1 MQNNPLWAIYYES
14 DAYSISGEKVMGRQA
29 AGNSFLKAYA
39 LSDFKKIGIYAKN
52 KDSFDNSFNLF
63 KSFLPSDSNK
73 ELSYIPWGNPNIL
86 NKFGGIFYPAP
97 NISKLADQRYFYGS
111 NSYSVVGIT
120 HTTASDSVINSIL
133 DCYTRPL
140 MPWDALICTSKSVK
154 RSINNLY
161 DQYQSILSERIGAT
175 KKPSFELPIIPLGVH
190 LDDYS
195 VNTQE
200 RTLGR
205 NKLNIKDNDIAL
217 LFLGRLS
224 FHAKAHHL
232 PMYIALQKVAE
243 SLPEGVN
250 LHIIQSGWF
259 PNDVI
264 ENIYKEE
271 ANKVSPLVSF
281 HFLDGRDPIVKKLS
295 YAVSDIFISLVDN
308 FQETF
313 GLTPLEGMASGLPA
327 VVSDWN
333 GYKDTV
339 RDNVDGFRIRTTTME
354 PGYGYVNALRHNLT
368 IDTYDHYIGRTSQTV
383 SVDIKEVIEKIFIL
397 ASNKELRIK
406 MGIQARER
414 AKEFDWLKIL
424 ELYKHLKVELDEKRE
439 LSKKD
444 SKTTFLPPI
453 NIQDQYTFFNDYP
466 TDHIGLNSMVK
477 VLDNINNINIREFSN
492 LKSVNFVSNI
502 VPDLD
507 DINLVYDYIVK
518 NNSCSILEL
527 LNTLNVTKEMVFRIV
542 LWLAKYGY
550 LQIEN
555 FNNEK

>member
-1 MQNNPLWAIYYES
+1 MSNIQNNPLWAIYYES

-39 LSDFKKIGIYAKN
+39 LSNFKKIGIYAKN

-73 ELSYIPWGNPNIL
+73 ELSYIPWGNPSNL

-97 NISKLADQRYFYGS
+97 DISKLADQRYFYGS

-120 HTTASDSVINSIL
+120 HTTASDTVINSIL

-200 RTLGR
+200 RTLSR

-327 VVSDWN
+327 IVSDWD
-333 GYKDTV
+333 GYRDTV
-339 RDNVDGFRIRTTTME
+339 RDKIDGFRIPTVTME
-354 PGYGYVNALRHNLT
+354 PGSGNDYALRYSLGL
-368 IDTYDHYIGRTSQTV
+368 DTYDHYIGRTSQTV
-383 SVDIKEVIEKIFIL
+383 SIDLKVCIDRILSLAINKDLRQKLGNNAKE
-397 ASNKELRIK
+397 R
-406 MGIQARER
+406 AREFEW
-414 AKEFDWLKIL
+414 KNIISQYSDLKI
-424 ELYKHLKVELDEKRE
+424 ELDQRRKISIENNQKFF
-439 LSKKD
+439 S
-444 SKTTFLPPI
+444 PAM
-453 NIQDQYTFFNDYP
+453 IQDPYTFFDGYSSIQINLKSS
-466 TDHIGLNSMVK
+466 ISLNT
-477 VLDNINNINIREFSN
+477 NINNIKIEDLYKFSSVSYLDNIAPKIEIIREIYDIIPTNSN
-492 LKSVNFVSNI
+492 FKVFEISEATDF
-502 VPDLD
+502 DH
-507 DINLVYDYIVK
+507 NLI
-518 NNSCSILEL
+518 
-527 LNTLNVTKEMVFRIV
+527 FRSLI
-542 LWLAKYGY
+542 WLAKFGY
-550 LQIEN
+550 ISI
-555 FNNEK
+555 NE